1 MAEAVRHDKTARQLR
16 LLSDAL
22 DSGRLGPVRRL
33 INTLAP
39 AEIGNLLESL
49 PPAKRVVVWGLVDPE
64 DDGEVLVHVGDEVRE
79 SLLAD
84 MDADEIIAAV
94 EDLDIDDLADLVEDL
109 PDTVIDEVLKSMDR
123 ENRERLEQVL
133 SYPEDTAGRLMNP
146 DVVTVRA
153 DVNVD
158 VVLRYL
164 RLRGELPDHTDHLF
178 VVSRRHQYL
187 GRLSLASLVTHEDS
201 TPINRLID
209 DEQPAI
215 DVEESAEE
223 VARQFSDHDWVSAP
237 VVDDNNILLG
247 RITIDDVVDIIRE
260 QAEHQALGAAGLDE
274 DEDLFSPVKRAV
286 RGRVVWLGINLC
298 TAFLAATVIGQY
310 ELTLQKI
317 VALAVLMP
325 IVAGIGGNAAVQVLT
340 LMVRGLA
347 LGQVGPSN
355 AKILLWKEIRVAL
368 INGILIGGIVGVI
381 AYFWFRS
388 PLLSLVI
395 TMALIINFCAAATA
409 GVLLPLL
416 LKRMNIDPAVAGT
429 VVVTA
434 VTDVM
439 GFFSFLGLATLIL
452 MHLGR
457 CYATPG
463 QGGRLERRARLWL
476 HRTAANLG
484 GRWQDLLPHP
494 RLPAARPATGARR
507 TGQVHCPPPGR
518 RALAR
523 HTGDAGCTAIT
534 ELKTPCTKTSKA
546 SQSLHRSQRSDAYG
560 AGAGLRRAA
569 GTGDSTRA
577 TPV

>member
-49 PPAKRVVVWGLVDPE
+49 PPAKRVVVWGLVDAE

-94 EDLDIDDLADLVEDL
+94 EDMDIDDLADLMEDL

-133 SYPEDTAGRLMNP
+133 SFAEDTAGRLMNP

-347 LGQVGPSN
+347 LGQVGASN

-381 AYFWFRS
+381 AYFWFRI

-395 TMALIINFCAAATA
+395 TLALIINFCAAAAA

-452 MHLGR
+452 MH
-457 CYATPG
+457 
-463 QGGRLERRARLWL
+463 
-476 HRTAANLG
+476 
-484 GRWQDLLPHP
+484 
-494 RLPAARPATGARR
+494 
-507 TGQVHCPPPGR
+507 
-518 RALAR
+518 
-523 HTGDAGCTAIT
+523 
-534 ELKTPCTKTSKA
+534 
-546 SQSLHRSQRSDAYG
+546 
-560 AGAGLRRAA
+560 
-569 GTGDSTRA
+569 
-577 TPV
+577 

>member
-33 INTLAP
+33 VNTLAP

-49 PPAKRVVVWGLVDPE
+49 PPGKREVVWGLVDPE
-64 DDGEVLVHVGDEVRE
+64 DDGEVLVHVGEEVRE

-84 MDADEIIAAV
+84 MDPDEIIAAV

-133 SYPEDTAGRLMNP
+133 SYPEDSAGRLMNP

-215 DVEESAEE
+215 DVGESADE

-247 RITIDDVVDIIRE
+247 RITIDDVVDIIRS

-274 DEDLFSPVKRAV
+274 EEDLFSPIKRAV

-298 TAFLAATVIGQY
+298 TAFLAATVIGQF
-310 ELTLQKI
+310 ELTLQKV

-325 IVAGIGGNAAVQVLT
+325 IVAGVGGNAAVQVLT
-340 LMVRGLA
+340 LMVRGIA
-347 LGQVGPSN
+347 LGQVGQSN
-355 AKILLWKEIRVAL
+355 ARILLWKESRVAL
-368 INGILIGGIVGVI
+368 INGTLIGTVVGII
-381 AYFWFRS
+381 AFLWFNS
-388 PLLSLVI
+388 FLLSLVI
-395 TMALIINFCAAATA
+395 TLALIINFCAAALA

-416 LKRMNIDPAVAGT
+416 LKRMNVDPAVAGT

-452 MHLGR
+452 
-457 CYATPG
+457 
-463 QGGRLERRARLWL
+463 L
-476 HRTAANLG
+476 H
-484 GRWQDLLPHP
+484 
-494 RLPAARPATGARR
+494 
-507 TGQVHCPPPGR
+507 
-518 RALAR
+518 
-523 HTGDAGCTAIT
+523 
-534 ELKTPCTKTSKA
+534 
-546 SQSLHRSQRSDAYG
+546 
-560 AGAGLRRAA
+560 
-569 GTGDSTRA
+569 
-577 TPV
+577 